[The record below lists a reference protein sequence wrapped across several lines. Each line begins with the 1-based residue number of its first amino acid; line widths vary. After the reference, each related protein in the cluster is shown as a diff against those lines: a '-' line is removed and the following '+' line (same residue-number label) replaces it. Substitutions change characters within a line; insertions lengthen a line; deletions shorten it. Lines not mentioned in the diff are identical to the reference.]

1 MQKAATSESFACK
14 RQLSESTVL
23 HRKDSCSII
32 SSALSWEISVSLLME
47 PWQMNFKLNAK
58 ALHIFSVEMNSYPTH
73 YMYPTVNGLSTSF
86 ESPGGL
92 QRPSYTVLVAPF

>member
-1 MQKAATSESFACK
+1 
-14 RQLSESTVL
+14 
-23 HRKDSCSII
+23 
-32 SSALSWEISVSLLME
+32 
-47 PWQMNFKLNAK
+47 MNFKLNAK

-73 YMYPTVNGLSTSF
+73 YLYPTVNGLSTSF